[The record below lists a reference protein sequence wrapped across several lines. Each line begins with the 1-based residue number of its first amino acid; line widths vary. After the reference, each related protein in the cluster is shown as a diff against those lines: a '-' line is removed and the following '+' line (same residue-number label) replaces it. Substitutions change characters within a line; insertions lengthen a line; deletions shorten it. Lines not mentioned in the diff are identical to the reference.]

1 MSSQAKI
8 PIVFVLKDAALK
20 KAEKGLSH
28 LEKRSHEFVKTLGGL
43 TLGVGIE
50 EFARKSVEAA
60 VKMEAATTK
69 LNTSLRNIG
78 QASAIGSESI
88 KKTNEQMANLGF
100 VGSDA
105 AQALATLV
113 TATGSLDKAQF
124 LMGKTAD
131 IARFKHI
138 SLEEASIKLAK
149 ASAGNAK
156 AFREFGIT
164 MDKTLKPADAFNK
177 AMLELDDKIRN
188 QAQAYAETYAGKL
201 EILKA
206 KFEEIQVQVGDQLLP
221 VLVKL
226 GNWLIKTGIPKTQ
239 SFFTFLADNKDT
251 VLGLAAALGTLALAF
266 KSIAVYAGLA
276 NTAAL
281 PLLAAAL
288 PFVAAIAGIAGITAL
303 IASSPV
309 AKTQTAAQRS
319 AAMGGGGNAKAGAS
333 AFASTQAQANKPA
346 PDKWQGV
353 AMGRDP
359 QVIKNLREQARIQAA
374 LLAAQ
379 KAAAR
384 QKALELANKK
394 LAAQFDMNQ
403 IQLAAALKNAT
414 TQEQIDK
421 IKALQSLEDDGQKTE
436 MQRLEDQ
443 ANALKNLL
451 ALKEQYASTPWNVN
465 TTSAAGNAASTA
477 TTGTLV
483 NAGGGELAGGQT
495 IPSPST
501 MMIPKSV
508 EPLTVVPTSSIA
520 PTVSTLAATNAGG
533 GERAGG
539 AASTAAPVVNVTVQ
553 GSVIQEQELLNT
565 IFNGLGN
572 KLKAGATWYNNAAA
586 GI

>member
-1 MSSQAKI
+1 
-8 PIVFVLKDAALK
+8 
-20 KAEKGLSH
+20 
-28 LEKRSHEFVKTLGGL
+28 
-43 TLGVGIE
+43 
-50 EFARKSVEAA
+50 
-60 VKMEAATTK
+60 
-69 LNTSLRNIG
+69 
-78 QASAIGSESI
+78 
-88 KKTNEQMANLGF
+88 
-100 VGSDA
+100 
-105 AQALATLV
+105 
-113 TATGSLDKAQF
+113 
-124 LMGKTAD
+124 
-131 IARFKHI
+131 
-138 SLEEASIKLAK
+138 
-149 ASAGNAK
+149 
-156 AFREFGIT
+156 
-164 MDKTLKPADAFNK
+164 
-177 AMLELDDKIRN
+177 
-188 QAQAYAETYAGKL
+188 
-201 EILKA
+201 
-206 KFEEIQVQVGDQLLP
+206 
-221 VLVKL
+221 
-226 GNWLIKTGIPKTQ
+226 
-239 SFFTFLADNKDT
+239 
-251 VLGLAAALGTLALAF
+251 
-266 KSIAVYAGLA
+266 
-276 NTAAL
+276 
-281 PLLAAAL
+281 
-288 PFVAAIAGIAGITAL
+288 
-303 IASSPV
+303 
-309 AKTQTAAQRS
+309 
-319 AAMGGGGNAKAGAS
+319 
-333 AFASTQAQANKPA
+333 
-346 PDKWQGV
+346 
-353 AMGRDP
+353 MGRDP

-465 TTSAAGNAASTA
+465 TASAAGNAASSA

-501 MMIPKSV
+501 MMIPKAV
-508 EPLTVVPTSSIA
+508 EPLTVIPASSIA

-539 AASTAAPVVNVTVQ
+539 ETSTAAPVVNVTVQ
-553 GSVIQEQELLNT
+553 GSVIQEQDLLNT